1 MRARLSKRLVR
12 PPALVLTLV
21 LGGLVAGLQAE
32 SDWPS
37 WRGPDQNGVSKETGL
52 PSAWSPQ
59 GENLAW
65 RVPYGSRS
73 APVVFGRHVYLQN
86 TAGRST
92 NWSEAD
98 DVQERVMCFDTESG
112 KLLWEYKFNLALSDV
127 PPHRVGWASPTV
139 DPETGNVLVWGVG
152 AQLMALSPEGKLLWQ
167 RSLVEDFGM
176 ITTHGGRTV
185 NPVVEG
191 NLVIVSALE
200 SAWGP
205 WARGSNRFFAFDKRT
220 GKTVWISTP
229 QARHYDTNSS
239 SGVVANIGDQRLLIV
254 GGTDG
259 AFHGIRV
266 QTGEPVWKYEVSK
279 RAINNSVL
287 VDGTRVILTHSEENL
302 DTNEMGQIAAID
314 GTATGNVTPP
324 QIKWKQVG
332 WQGGFSSPVMDG
344 NVVFQ
349 LDNGAVLK
357 GFDRETGHE
366 LWEKALGTLQ
376 KGSPVLA
383 DGKLYVGTENG
394 RFYILKATSKGVDVL
409 DEDLLGTAEAPEAII
424 ASPAIANGRVYV
436 ASMTAL
442 YAIGPKASTA
452 AAKPAARPA
461 AASAAKPGAPASVA
475 VFPVEA
481 TLKPGETLK
490 FTARVFDATG
500 NFIREEK
507 ATWAVEQ
514 LQGSVGADGGY
525 VVPKD
530 ATPHIGSVK
539 ATVGGLTGTGYVRVL
554 APLPMKEDF
563 ERFTGEAPPPYW
575 VNSTGKYVIKDV
587 DGTKALMR
595 VEDNTTTRRARLFMG
610 TADMSNYTIEADVRS
625 VERRRQLGDV
635 GLFAQKYGL
644 VLFGNAQRLELH
656 PWQPATAMTVAAPFK
671 WKADTWYRMKLRV
684 ASQPDGSTRVQGKV
698 WPRGEAEPT
707 GWMVEKL
714 DKIGH
719 RAGSPGVY
727 SDAPFGAYYDNIIV
741 TPNGQ

>member
-1 MRARLSKRLVR
+1 MRPKLPMRLVR
-12 PPALVLTLV
+12 PSALAMAMALTALA
-21 LGGLVAGLQAE
+21 AGLQAE

-37 WRGPDQNGVSKETGL
+37 WRGPSQNGVSQETGL
-52 PSAWSPQ
+52 PSSWSPQ

-73 APVVFGRHVYLQN
+73 TPVVFGRHVYLQN

-139 DPETGNVLVWGVG
+139 DPETGNLLVWGVG
-152 AQLMALSPEGKLLWQ
+152 AQLLSLSPEGKLLWQ

-185 NPVVEG
+185 NPVVDG
-191 NLVIVSALE
+191 DLVIVSALE

-239 SGVVANIGDQRLLIV
+239 SGVVFPVGDQRLLIV

-266 QTGEPVWKYEVSK
+266 NTGEPVWKYEVSK

-287 VDGTRVILTHSEENL
+287 LDGTRVILTQSEENL
-302 DTNEMGQIAAID
+302 DTNEMGLIAAID
-314 GTATGNVTPP
+314 ATATGTVGGA
-324 QIKWKQVG
+324 QIKWKTPG

-344 NVVFQ
+344 NLIFQ
-349 LDNGAVLK
+349 LDNGAVLA
-357 GFDRETGHE
+357 GFDRETGKE
-366 LWEKALGTLQ
+366 LWNKTLGTLQ

-383 DGKLYVGTENG
+383 DKKMYVGTENG
-394 RFYILKATSKGVDVL
+394 RFYILRPSLSGVEVL
-409 DEDLLGTAEAPEAII
+409 DDDLLGTSDAPEAII
-424 ASPAIANGRVYV
+424 ASPAVANGRVYV

-442 YAIGPKASTA
+442 YAIGPKATT
-452 AAKPAARPA
+452 
-461 AASAAKPGAPASVA
+461 AKPGASTTPRPASTVKPGA
-475 VFPVEA
+475 AASLQVVPVESVVR
-481 TLKPGETLK
+481 PGETVK
-490 FTARVFDATG
+490 FTARAFDANG

-507 ATWAVEQ
+507 AAWTVEQ
-514 LQGSVGADGGY
+514 LAGAVSADGGY
-525 VVPKD
+525 AVPKD
-530 ATPHIGSVK
+530 AGAQIGSVK
-539 ATVGGLTGTGYVRVL
+539 ATVGAMSATAFVRV
-554 APLPMKEDF
+554 APPLPLKEDF

-575 VNSTGKYVIKDV
+575 VNSTGKFVLKDV
-587 DGTKALMR
+587 EGTKALMR
-595 VEDNTTTRRARLFMG
+595 LEDNTTTRRARLFMG
-610 TADMSNYTIEADVRS
+610 TPDMANYTIEVDVRS

-635 GLFAQKYGL
+635 GVFAQRYGL
-644 VLFGNAQRLELH
+644 VLFGNSQRLELH
-656 PWQPATAMTVAAPFK
+656 PWQPATAMTVTAPFT
-671 WKADTWYRMKLRV
+671 WKADTWYRLKLRV
-684 ASQPDGSTRVQGKV
+684 ENQKDGTTKVQGKV
-698 WPRGEAEPT
+698 WLRGESEPA
-707 GWMVEKL
+707 GWMVEKV

-719 RAGSPGVY
+719 HSGSPGLY
-727 SDAPFGAYYDNIIV
+727 SDAPFGAYYDNISV